1 MKQIKIKKIKV
12 EISKLVT
19 MAELG
24 LGAVRPLNKEK
35 RTWINKLKK
44 EGVWDPILVTP
55 IKDSGYYIL
64 ADGWHR
70 LQAAKKLGMKTMKA
84 FNLSAEEGL
93 TLGKFFVLGEEMF
106 REGNDWVILTHG
118 KWNKVL
124 KARKQDQEL
133 QIELVDNDNP
143 LLITSKDDNEKD

>member
-1 MKQIKIKKIKV
+1 MKQIQAKPIEVAVDKIVVMSDMGVGVESMAKPKQDHIDRLIKK
-12 EISKLVT
+12 
-19 MAELG
+19 
-24 LGAVRPLNKEK
+24 
-35 RTWINKLKK
+35 KK
-44 EGVWDPILVTP
+44 WYPIVITP

>member
-1 MKQIKIKKIKV
+1 MKQIQAKPIEVAVDKIVVMSDMGVGVESMAKPKQDHIDRLIEKKK
-12 EISKLVT
+12 
-19 MAELG
+19 
-24 LGAVRPLNKEK
+24 
-35 RTWINKLKK
+35 WY
-44 EGVWDPILVTP
+44 PIVITP

-106 REGNDWVILTHG
+106 RDGNDWVILTHG

>member
-1 MKQIKIKKIKV
+1 MSDMGVGVESMAKPKQDHIDRLIEKKK
-12 EISKLVT
+12 
-19 MAELG
+19 
-24 LGAVRPLNKEK
+24 
-35 RTWINKLKK
+35 WY
-44 EGVWDPILVTP
+44 PIVITP

>member
-1 MKQIKIKKIKV
+1 MKQIQAKPIEVAVDKIVVMSDMGVGVESMAKPKQDHIDRLIEKKK
-12 EISKLVT
+12 
-19 MAELG
+19 
-24 LGAVRPLNKEK
+24 
-35 RTWINKLKK
+35 WY
-44 EGVWDPILVTP
+44 PIVITP

>member
-1 MKQIKIKKIKV
+1 MKQIQAKPIEVAVDKIVVMSDMGVGVESMAKPKQDHIDRLIEKKK
-12 EISKLVT
+12 
-19 MAELG
+19 
-24 LGAVRPLNKEK
+24 
-35 RTWINKLKK
+35 WY
-44 EGVWDPILVTP
+44 PIVITP

-70 LQAAKKLGMKTMKA
+70 LQAAKKSGMKTMKA

>member
-1 MKQIKIKKIKV
+1 MKQIQDKPIEVAVDKIVVMSDMGVGVESMAKPKQDHIDRLIEKKK
-12 EISKLVT
+12 
-19 MAELG
+19 
-24 LGAVRPLNKEK
+24 
-35 RTWINKLKK
+35 WY
-44 EGVWDPILVTP
+44 PIVITP

>member
-1 MKQIKIKKIKV
+1 MKQIQAKPIEVAVDKIVVMSDMGVGVESMAKPKQDHIDRLIEKKK
-12 EISKLVT
+12 
-19 MAELG
+19 
-24 LGAVRPLNKEK
+24 
-35 RTWINKLKK
+35 WY
-44 EGVWDPILVTP
+44 PIVITP

-93 TLGKFFVLGEEMF
+93 TLGKFFVLGGEMF

>member
-1 MKQIKIKKIKV
+1 MKQIQAKPIEVAVDKIVVMSDMGVGVESMAKPKQDHIDRLIEKKK
-12 EISKLVT
+12 
-19 MAELG
+19 
-24 LGAVRPLNKEK
+24 
-35 RTWINKLKK
+35 WY
-44 EGVWDPILVTP
+44 PIVITP

-133 QIELVDNDNP
+133 HIELVDNDNP

>member
-1 MKQIKIKKIKV
+1 MKQIQAKPIEVAVDKIVVMSDMGVGVESMAKPKQDHIDRLIEKKK
-12 EISKLVT
+12 
-19 MAELG
+19 
-24 LGAVRPLNKEK
+24 
-35 RTWINKLKK
+35 WY
-44 EGVWDPILVTP
+44 PIVITP

-70 LQAAKKLGMKTMKA
+70 LQAAKKSGMKTMKA

-143 LLITSKDDNEKD
+143 LLITSKDLSLIHI

>member
-1 MKQIKIKKIKV
+1 MKQIQAKPIEVAVDKIVVMSDMGVGVESMAKPKQDHIDRLIEKKK
-12 EISKLVT
+12 
-19 MAELG
+19 
-24 LGAVRPLNKEK
+24 
-35 RTWINKLKK
+35 WY
-44 EGVWDPILVTP
+44 PIVITP

-118 KWNKVL
+118 KLNKVL